1 MLPGLCLEGRNVA
14 SGRTSV
20 QRCSIFPS
28 SLPSSHLLK
37 GGPSPGNTP
46 RALPWS
52 LQNTFSWVTEG
63 GFFFLCF
70 PWDLLATVSSGCLA
84 SIGTFLPPPSQC
96 WGADTCPPEGVQGAR
111 MARWHLNCA
120 CCRMQ
125 LGKAPVVHGPS
136 SWLLCEVTCTFSF
149 GSIEA
154 DTLIWGPEGPLGR
167 KGHHESCRGRYVWE
181 SQIT

>member
-1 MLPGLCLEGRNVA
+1 MLPDLCLEGRNVA
-14 SGRTSV
+14 SGRTSA
-20 QRCSIFPS
+20 QRCSILPS

-84 SIGTFLPPPSQC
+84 SLGTFLPPPAS
-96 WGADTCPPEGVQGAR
+96 AGVQIHVPQRGSKEPE
-111 MARWHLNCA
+111 WHGGISTAHAVGCSWEKLQWS
-120 CCRMQ
+120 MVP
-125 LGKAPVVHGPS
+125 APGCSVKSPVP
-136 SWLLCEVTCTFSF
+136 F
-149 GSIEA
+149 
-154 DTLIWGPEGPLGR
+154 PLAP
-167 KGHHESCRGRYVWE
+167 
-181 SQIT
+181 